1 MNTNLYGWLFTF
13 NCYENMWYAFK
24 GEDLN
29 DYWNGN
35 PNSNILKNEDKNV
48 LIKAINTDSV
58 IVNPKELGK
67 NSGAKLDFGK
77 L

>member
-1 MNTNLYGWLFTF
+1 
-13 NCYENMWYAFK
+13 MWYAFK

>member
-1 MNTNLYGWLFTF
+1 
-13 NCYENMWYAFK
+13 MWYAFK
-24 GEDLN
+24 SEDLN

-48 LIKAINTDSV
+48 LIRAINTESV
-58 IVNPKELGK
+58 IVNPKELNK
-67 NSGAKLDFGK
+67 NSSAKLDFGK